1 MRTPVFRGLLW
12 GCESGVNGLRWDKL
26 PTIRDGALSDRSDK
40 ENVTTIV
47 FMRAGASC
55 SGRHERRG
63 QDAREGQAHGRKR
76 QVAVSAEIEIWVER
90 LRRRT

>member
-1 MRTPVFRGLLW
+1 MGPLFANTASERDG
-12 GCESGVNGLRWDKL
+12 GVNGLRWDKV
-26 PTIRDGALSDRSDK
+26 PTVQDGALSDRSDK

-47 FMRAGASC
+47 FTRAGASC

>member
-12 GCESGVNGLRWDKL
+12 GCESGVNGPRWDKL

-47 FMRAGASC
+47 FTRAGASC

-63 QDAREGQAHGRKR
+63 QDAWEGQAQGEKR
-76 QVAVSAEIEIWVER
+76 QVAVSAESEIWVER
-90 LRRRT
+90 RCGRT